1 MNILIE
7 NLYIG
12 RMKQCDRSENWS
24 REDCEDLINED
35 QTETVDK
42 KRFWFSR
49 YCIGIHR
56 FPGEILDTIFVY
68 L

>member
-1 MNILIE
+1 
-7 NLYIG
+7 
-12 RMKQCDRSENWS
+12 MKQCDRCENWS

-42 KRFWFSR
+42 KRFWFCR